1 LAIVRE
7 RLFLPLAIPRHA
19 PFRNGGR
26 RPRHN
31 NSSARI
37 FVPGFINAR
46 SDFFGGTKEPGA
58 DGVLP
63 IRMQGR
69 FARLCFFDQLADAF
83 EGRFIEYPVG
93 KPSALATI
101 FDRAETTQARSDS
114 VSEQDGADRME
125 ADDQRRTL
133 PTHRWLGADGDA
145 DLDANECRV

>member
-1 LAIVRE
+1 MRRFVTAGDGLVTI
-7 RLFLPLAIPRHA
+7 IPRRGFS
-19 PFRNGGR
+19 FRGLLTHVQISLEE
-26 RPRHN
+26 PRN
-31 NSSARI
+31 LVQTVSS
-37 FVPGFINAR
+37 
-46 SDFFGGTKEPGA
+46 
-58 DGVLP
+58 P